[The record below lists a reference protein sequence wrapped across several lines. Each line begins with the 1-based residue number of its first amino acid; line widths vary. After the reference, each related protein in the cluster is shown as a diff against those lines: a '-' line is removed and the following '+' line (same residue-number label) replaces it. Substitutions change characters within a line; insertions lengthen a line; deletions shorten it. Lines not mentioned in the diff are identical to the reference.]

1 LLTATFLALGAAV
14 LHAGWNLAV
23 KQSSADRF
31 LTLWGQFTIAAL
43 LCAPFVVVGLWRGDL
58 APRAWAFVAIS
69 GAVHLPYAVFLARAY
84 DHGEFSLVYPIARG
98 GGAMLAALGGV
109 LFLGDDLGF
118 IRALG
123 IAVIGAGLFLLAGIR
138 RSSALTSALIV
149 AATIGV
155 YSVSDAHGIR
165 SSSAVYALATHLG
178 TALTTTAFGLATG
191 RGAAMRRTLVERWRP
206 LTVTAAAVVVT
217 YGLVQLAFR
226 YAPVG
231 YVSGLRES
239 SVLLAALVG
248 WRRLGDTGGRRRI
261 IAAITIVVGLLVLIA
276 GH

>member
-1 LLTATFLALGAAV
+1 MLTATFLALGAAV

-43 LCAPFVVVGLWRGDL
+43 LCAPFVLVGMVRGDL
-58 APRAWAFVAIS
+58 PLRAWVFVAVS

-84 DHGEFSLVYPIARG
+84 DHGEFSLVYPVARG
-98 GGAMLAALGGV
+98 GGAMLAAVGGV

-118 IRALG
+118 VRALG
-123 IAVIGAGLFLLAGIR
+123 IAIIGLGLFLLAGIR
-138 RSSALTSALIV
+138 RSPALTSALVV

-165 SSSAVYALATHLG
+165 SSSAVYALATHFG
-178 TALTTTAFGLATG
+178 TATTTTAYGLATG
-191 RGAAMRRTLVERWRP
+191 RATAMRRTLVERWKP
-206 LTVTAAAVVVT
+206 LTVTAFAVVVT

-231 YVSGLRES
+231 YVTGLRES

-261 IAAITIVVGLLVLIA
+261 IAALTIVSGLAVLIA
-276 GH
+276 GR